1 MVNTKIARRSRL
13 AAEKHLSH
21 VLHIRGMRGRFS
33 RKRRRSRRALTGTAK
48 AVKNRINPRN
58 WSSQVIQTE
67 DSVGCSTS
75 DVTHGFVR
83 LPPRVT
89 ETLVKWK
96 RVLVNTNDESVF
108 PLDRRLSLASCFTCH
123 ESDANIVVKKE
134 ASDNV
139 RLTST
144 EKVIKDESEEMPTS
158 PCVEAVTGSVPTR
171 LRNKVKQQRM
181 VTPEQG
187 CGSNAIGKGSAVYA
201 VYFRTY
207 YPAVVISVNGILGY
221 EVRFITDN
229 VVKSVPLEAVLP
241 LTSLRVG
248 HKCLVNDFP
257 EGSIYVAKIV
267 ALPEVVEDGS
277 ITVSLVNEKRRV
289 SRTFEVRWHD
299 LSFPVGFW
307 RNEIKWRTQ
316 LKVNVV
322 TDHPCSD
329 KADEQELETSSR
341 NYMISK
347 SLSRSCKHDTFS
359 RAATLSY
366 DEAEDQMEIAPDI
379 SNNVNSSEIHGTSA
393 TRKATSE
400 MKRCLHYRDPAL
412 YTPLWASFRGPKE
425 ERATT
430 AQRTS
435 WPLPVHVS
443 AFLKMRPAD
452 RWRDRSFLVTLEGRR
467 WHCQYKVMNSQ
478 LGSQEEAN
486 AFEVRER
493 LVENMR
499 SVMERR
505 CPDAFLKQYP
515 RHHHRLNFQK
525 EWRVALRITE
535 TRINR
540 RLRSFG
546 IAPIYIESWTR
557 RQPSFLNFDYLPRST
572 ISVRLQ
578 REVFAEGVR
587 LRHMYPER
595 TRGCECPRQKCVV
608 GECPC
613 LVYKKN
619 NSVMMCGQACGCD
632 DSCPSTYLR
641 EERQVP
647 LVLFNT
653 KAKGWGVIAPVRIP
667 AGTFLGLYAGHM
679 VTSDDQTLYDNTY
692 VFDINGEELVFCYSK
707 EVMQQRTFGI
717 PCR

>member
-1 MVNTKIARRSRL
+1 MEIAHKCHTKSYQR
-13 AAEKHLSH
+13 
-21 VLHIRGMRGRFS
+21 
-33 RKRRRSRRALTGTAK
+33 
-48 AVKNRINPRN
+48 
-58 WSSQVIQTE
+58 
-67 DSVGCSTS
+67 D
-75 DVTHGFVR
+75 
-83 LPPRVT
+83 
-89 ETLVKWK
+89 
-96 RVLVNTNDESVF
+96 
-108 PLDRRLSLASCFTCH
+108 
-123 ESDANIVVKKE
+123 
-134 ASDNV
+134 
-139 RLTST
+139 
-144 EKVIKDESEEMPTS
+144 EEMFT
-158 PCVEAVTGSVPTR
+158 
-171 LRNKVKQQRM
+171 
-181 VTPEQG
+181 
-187 CGSNAIGKGSAVYA
+187 
-201 VYFRTY
+201 
-207 YPAVVISVNGILGY
+207 
-221 EVRFITDN
+221 
-229 VVKSVPLEAVLP
+229 
-241 LTSLRVG
+241 
-248 HKCLVNDFP
+248 
-257 EGSIYVAKIV
+257 
-267 ALPEVVEDGS
+267 
-277 ITVSLVNEKRRV
+277 
-289 SRTFEVRWHD
+289 
-299 LSFPVGFW
+299 
-307 RNEIKWRTQ
+307 
-316 LKVNVV
+316 
-322 TDHPCSD
+322 
-329 KADEQELETSSR
+329 
-341 NYMISK
+341 
-347 SLSRSCKHDTFS
+347 LSRSCIVHSSVGQFPGPKGRTCNNCTTDIMASANSCFCFS
-359 RAATLSY
+359 
-366 DEAEDQMEIAPDI
+366 E
-379 SNNVNSSEIHGTSA
+379 N
-393 TRKATSE
+393 ATS
-400 MKRCLHYRDPAL
+400 RSLDPAL
-412 YTPLWASFRGPKE
+412 CTPLWASFRGPKE

-467 WHCQYKVMNSQ
+467 WHCQFKVMNSQ

-499 SVMERR
+499 NVMQRR
-505 CPDAFLKQYP
+505 CPDAFFEQYP

-587 LRHMYPER
+587 LRYMYPER

-653 KAKGWGVIAPVRIP
+653 KTKGWGVIAP
-667 AGTFLGLYAGHM
+667 M

-692 VFDINGEELVFCYSK
+692 VFDINEQVEGEPQKYAIDGTWSGNISRNKWRANHKNTPLMAHGAATYRGVARDVNRKYECSGRETNLATEWSSDLLDVIC
-707 EVMQQRTFGI
+707 RT
-717 PCR
+717 